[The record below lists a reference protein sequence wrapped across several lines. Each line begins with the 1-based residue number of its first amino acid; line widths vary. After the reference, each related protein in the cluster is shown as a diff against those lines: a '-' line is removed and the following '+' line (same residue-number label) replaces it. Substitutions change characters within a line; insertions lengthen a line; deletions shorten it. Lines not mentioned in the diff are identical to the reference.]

1 MLKKKWVKVQVLDL
15 EKAKIAQVKE
25 IAKLKNKVKKLEK
38 RKKSRPVGLK
48 RLKKVDLSKQ
58 VESSKEKDSL
68 GAQEDASK
76 QRKSIKDIDQDAEIA
91 LVDKAQGRMHDAD
104 MFGVDDLE
112 GNKVIGDVREK
123 IVEKEVSTVD
133 PVTTASEIVT
143 AASVEDS
150 VAPTTATTTDVDDE
164 LTLAKTLIAIKA
176 AKPKVISTAITTTR
190 SKGIVVH
197 EQVQAHIP
205 TVFSSKGKG
214 KENMIEPEKPLKK
227 KDQIALNEEV
237 AKK

>member
-1 MLKKKWVKVQVLDL
+1 VLDL